1 MQRFENIEF
10 DFEPQPIEVYK
21 SSVDVF
27 SRREKKDKVDPET
40 GETMVKWECDFDRYD
55 ADEYIK
61 LQMAN
66 NMALQKQLDDTQ
78 LALCDV
84 YELILGG
91 V

>member
-61 LQMAN
+61 LQMAQN
-66 NMALQKQLDDTQ
+66 ADLQEQVTQTQVALVE
-78 LALCDV
+78 V

-91 V
+91 I

>member
-27 SRREKKDKVDPET
+27 SRREKKDKVDSET

>member
-40 GETMVKWECDFDRYD
+40 GETMAKWECDFDRYD